1 MYMIAF
7 QLSIEMTKIVS
18 LYMYSLQSLNI
29 SWTSLEMEDIMELS
43 THVND
48 NLLRLNIAG
57 CRKTMTDA
65 GKHRFIN

>member
-1 MYMIAF
+1 
-7 QLSIEMTKIVS
+7 
-18 LYMYSLQSLNI
+18 
-29 SWTSLEMEDIMELS
+29 MEDIMELS

-65 GKHRFIN
+65 GEILYDISICNFDFALNNN